1 MGVNHYAKSGVDTDE
16 ADRALARLLHEIA
29 PTQAFGAQS
38 EIGIGHFAAVVRV
51 GPLLLA
57 LTTDGVGTKLLLA
70 QLADRYDTV
79 GIDCVAMNVND
90 LICVG
95 AKPVAM
101 LDYIAVES
109 ADPEVFGAIG
119 KSLAEGARQA
129 GISIVG
135 GETAQVRDMLRG
147 AVKGKGIDLVGMALG
162 VVPEGGLI
170 DGSAI
175 EPGDAVI
182 GLASNGLHSNGYA
195 LARSVLLTRLRP
207 EDYLEE
213 LGSTLIDELLR
224 PVTIYVPQVEALAAA
239 SVGGRALAHITGD
252 GLLNLRRVEAPVGF
266 EITDLPAPPPI
277 FDLIER
283 LGEVERGEMRTV
295 FNMGIGFAAVV
306 SEAEAD
312 KAVEIIR
319 ATGVEAWRIGR
330 TVADPER
337 RVRIREEGLVG
348 ISKHFL
354 PEEG

>member
-38 EIGIGHFAAVVRV
+38 EVGIGHFAAVVRV
-51 GPLLLA
+51 GPLQLA

-101 LDYIAVES
+101 LDYMAVES

-135 GETAQVRDMLRG
+135 GETAQVRDMVRG

-182 GLASNGLHSNGYA
+182 GLASNGLHCNGYA
-195 LARSVLLTRLRP
+195 LARSVLLTRLKP
-207 EDYLEE
+207 EDYL
-213 LGSTLIDELLR
+213 ELLR
-224 PVTIYVPQVEALAAA
+224 PVTIYVPQVDALADA
-239 SVGGRALAHITGD
+239 SIRMRALAHITGD

-266 EITDLPAPPPI
+266 EITDLREPPAI
-277 FDLIER
+277 FALIER
-283 LGEVERGEMRTV
+283 LGEIERGEMRTV
-295 FNMGIGFAAVV
+295 FNMGIGFAVVV

-312 KAVEIIR
+312 KTVEIIR
-319 ATGVEAWRIGR
+319 ATGVDAWRIGR

-337 RVRIREEGLVG
+337 RVRIRDERLVG